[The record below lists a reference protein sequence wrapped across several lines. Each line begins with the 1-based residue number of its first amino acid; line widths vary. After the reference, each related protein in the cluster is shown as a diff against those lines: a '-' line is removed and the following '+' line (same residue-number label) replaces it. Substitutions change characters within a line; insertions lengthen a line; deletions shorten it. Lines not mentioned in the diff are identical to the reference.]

1 MKTMN
6 VTIMNVLNSQID
18 QTRYAFSVTTLNLVK
33 DISMIKIE
41 KPTLRNSQI
50 PLLSVKGVNLQNPSD
65 SSKYLISL

>member
-33 DISMIKIE
+33 DMSMIKIE
-41 KPTLRNSQI
+41 KPTLRNS
-50 PLLSVKGVNLQNPSD
+50 
-65 SSKYLISL
+65 